1 MAKKTG
7 NKKDRDLVMVGGGA
21 DEENERE
28 DLEEEEEE
36 HEEEESSEKDDDEG
50 EEEEDKSARKKKP
63 KAKDQDEDED
73 GDSDEDDERVGH
85 GEDDEEEGED
95 GKGKT
100 RERESRKA
108 RRERQKRARR
118 RNEIEL
124 NFLRGQNEQ
133 LERSVSELRSRVD
146 KSEVG
151 SIDQRIASI
160 QSQIKVADQV
170 FAKAV
175 KSGEEE
181 DITEATNI
189 RDKLRDTLTRLNGAK
204 VEMSRRAEE
213 SEEEP
218 QIDSRLVHHASTWMK
233 EHRWYDPNGNDKD
246 SRRVAAIDD
255 QLIRERF
262 DPRTPEYWDELT
274 ERVEKALPHRFKD
287 SRNGRGDDDDLED
300 DEERG
305 SRKGGKAQ
313 GGRGPRFSTGGRER
327 PLRKNEVYVDPER
340 KKALIEAGVWDDK
353 VLRNKYLKRYQQY
366 DRENPRGR
374 AR

>member
-7 NKKDRDLVMVGGGA
+7 KKKEEMLVMVGDGA
-21 DEENERE
+21 DEDEHEE
-28 DLEEEEEE
+28 LEEEET
-36 HEEEESSEKDDDEG
+36 EEESSEESDEG
-50 EEEEDKSARKKKP
+50 EEETEESGRKKKS
-63 KAKDQDEDED
+63 KETKNEDED

-85 GEDDEEEGED
+85 GEDDEEDSED

-100 RERESRKA
+100 KERESRKA

-124 NFLRGQNEQ
+124 NFLRQQNDQ
-133 LERSVSELRSRVD
+133 LERRVAELGSRVD
-146 KSEVG
+146 KSEAG

-160 QSQIKVADQV
+160 QSQMKVADQV

-175 KSGEEE
+175 KSGEED

-189 RDKLRDTLTRLNGAK
+189 RDKLRDALGKLNYAK
-204 VEMSRRAEE
+204 ETMARRAEE
-213 SEEEP
+213 GDEEP
-218 QIDSRLVHHASTWMK
+218 QVDSRLVHHARSWMR
-233 EHRWYDPNGNDKD
+233 EHRWYDPNGGDKD

-255 QLIRERF
+255 ALVKEGF
-262 DPRTPEYWDELT
+262 DPRSAEYWDELT
-274 ERVEKALPHRFKD
+274 ERVEKALPHRFDD
-287 SRNGRGDDDDLED
+287 SRTGRDDDDDLED

-305 SRKGGKAQ
+305 SRKNGSSKR
-313 GGRGPRFSTGGRER
+313 GRGPRFSTGGRER
-327 PLRKNEVYVDPER
+327 PLKKNEVYVSPER
-340 KKALIEAGVWDDK
+340 KQALIEAGVWDDK
-353 VLRNKYLKRYQQY
+353 VLRNKYLKRYSEY

>member
-7 NKKDRDLVMVGGGA
+7 KKKEEMLVMVGDGA
-21 DEENERE
+21 DDGDEHEELET
-28 DLEEEEEE
+28 EEEET
-36 HEEEESSEKDDDEG
+36 EEETSEKDDDEG
-50 EEEEDKSARKKKP
+50 EDEEDKSDRKKKS
-63 KAKDQDEDED
+63 KSKSKDADEDEDED

-85 GEDDEEEGED
+85 GEDDEEDSED

-100 RERESRKA
+100 RESRKA

-133 LERSVSELRSRVD
+133 LERKVAELGSRVD
-146 KSEVG
+146 KSEAG

-175 KSGEEE
+175 KNGDEE

-189 RDKLRDTLTRLNGAK
+189 RDKLRDTLGRLNGAK
-204 VEMSRRAEE
+204 AEMTRRVEE
-213 SEEEP
+213 SGEEP
-218 QIDSRLVHHASTWMK
+218 QIDSRLVHHARSWMR
-233 EHRWYDPNGNDKD
+233 EHRWYDPEGTDKD
-246 SRRVAAIDD
+246 SRRVAVIDD
-255 QLIRERF
+255 RLIKEGF
-262 DPRTPEYWDELT
+262 DPRTPEYWDELS
-274 ERVEKALPHRFKD
+274 ERVEKALPHRFED
-287 SRNGRGDDDDLED
+287 RRNGRDDDDDTED

-305 SRKGGKAQ
+305 SRKNQ
-313 GGRGPRFSTGGRER
+313 RGRGPRFSTGGRER
-327 PLRKNEVYVDPER
+327 PLRKNEVYVSPER
-340 KKALIEAGVWDDK
+340 KKALIEAGVWEDK
-353 VLRNKYLKRYQQY
+353 VLRNKYLKRYADY
-366 DRENPRGR
+366 DRANPRGR